1 MITWLF
7 QHCRHVY
14 RFVTN
19 NDSPKQMA
27 VAVAFGVLLGLVPK
41 GNLLAVGISGC
52 FLAVQANLATGM
64 LVALAFSFV
73 AYSID
78 GVFDN
83 VGHYVLTAPV
93 MQDSLVTIYQ
103 LPFAPWTAFNNTVV
117 CGSLLI
123 GLIAFYPTYRLTLP
137 VFTRWRRGRTTPET
151 TPETAGSRSDKTR
164 KSAEET
170 KSKTTPQPTQTA
182 GETPSEIITKPAL
195 STTPELTPETNSKNA
210 SESDP
215 KATSKAPRKTTSK
228 ATPETS
234 SKVIAKAPPQV
245 ISKAASKAI
254 AKATSEV
261 TPLQATPSASPET
274 PPREPKLQSPP
285 QSSTK
290 LNLLDGPAGSTDEV
304 AAPPPAKLST
314 TKQSEPPGLSI
325 QLPAEGGTVESA
337 PENAKVRESL
347 RRRRFLQFVA
357 DVESLSRRRVA

>member
-1 MITWLF
+1 MIMWLF

-151 TPETAGSRSDKTR
+151 AGSRSDKTR

-182 GETPSEIITKPAL
+182 GETPSEINTKPAL
-195 STTPELTPETNSKNA
+195 STTPELTPETSSKNA
-210 SESDP
+210 SESAVP
-215 KATSKAPRKTTSK
+215 ATCAMPPIAIPSMSE
-228 ATPETS
+228 ATPKETQ
-234 SKVIAKAPPQV
+234 PTTTGP
-245 ISKAASKAI
+245 
-254 AKATSEV
+254 
-261 TPLQATPSASPET
+261 SPET
-274 PPREPKLQSPP
+274 PPREPMLQSPP
-285 QSSTK
+285 QPSTK
-290 LNLLDGPAGSTDEV
+290 PNLLDGPADSTDEV
-304 AAPPPAKLST
+304 VAPPPAKLST